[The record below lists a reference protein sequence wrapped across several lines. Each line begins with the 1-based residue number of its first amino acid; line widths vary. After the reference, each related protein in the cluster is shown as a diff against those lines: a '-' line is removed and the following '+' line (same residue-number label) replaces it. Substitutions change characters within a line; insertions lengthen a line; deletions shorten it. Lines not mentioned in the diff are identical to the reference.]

1 MELREMKGGGQSWGH
16 IGVSPIWKSQP
27 CYQGGSSTAGGINVK
42 FWAGTRRGQSFEDIC
57 TLQEELEEREIR
69 AHYRGKGRTEGGRKG
84 GTDFVLLSRELVSCK
99 FLQHKMKNCICDFAS
114 LCPAPTFKH
123 IVVL

>member
-1 MELREMKGGGQSWGH
+1 MEPRPICEPWGGCHKHVGGDALPLEIQFLRGDSNIPRSEMGGGQSWGH

-69 AHYRGKGRTEGGRKG
+69 AHYRGKGRKEGFR
-84 GTDFVLLSRELVSCK
+84 C
-99 FLQHKMKNCICDFAS
+99 M
-114 LCPAPTFKH
+114 
-123 IVVL
+123 

>member
-57 TLQEELEEREIR
+57 TLQEELEERE
-69 AHYRGKGRTEGGRKG
+69 GP
-84 GTDFVLLSRELVSCK
+84 VLLELWQEQMRFSLQFSC
-99 FLQHKMKNCICDFAS
+99 FGIVDSQASDCQMVLQ
-114 LCPAPTFKH
+114 
-123 IVVL
+123 V